1 MMRLF
6 VLLGTVFFISCS
18 SNEEVDIWKVY
29 YFGGQS
35 NMDGFGYNSE
45 LPDSLNKVI
54 GNAMIFDG
62 KRDNEGKSDGGTG
75 IWAPMEPGHG
85 YGFKTNGHSNTL
97 SDRFGPELSFANT
110 MITNG
115 EKVAIIKYSFGGT
128 ALYSGA
134 GYGDW
139 NPGIDIRNHYDNALS
154 TISNA
159 YDVIDI
165 NGDGRMDKLIPAGII
180 WMQGESDAEH
190 SQQSADAYLE
200 NLTNL
205 MALIRAA
212 LRQENLPVIIGKI
225 NDSHMT
231 PDGQPTQPYI
241 ETVHFAQKEF
251 TDSDECATYVTEID
265 SYQFSDDAWHYDTDG
280 FIRMGIAFANAVK
293 LLESEC
299 N

>member
-6 VLLGTVFFISCS
+6 ALLGTVFFISCS

-45 LPDSLNKVI
+45 LPDSMNTVI

-110 MITNG
+110 LIING

-212 LRQENLPVIIGKI
+212 LRKENLPVIIGKI

-231 PDGQPTQPYI
+231 PDNQPTQPYI
-241 ETVHFAQKEF
+241 KTVHFAQKQF
-251 TDSDECATYVTEID
+251 TDSDECASYVTEID

-280 FIRMGIAFANAVK
+280 FIRMGTAFANAVK

-299 N
+299 R

>member
-1 MMRLF
+1 MKLF
-6 VLLGTVFFISCS
+6 ALLGTVFFISCS

-85 YGFKTNGHSNTL
+85 YGFKTNGHSNVL

-110 MITNG
+110 LIGKG
-115 EKVAIIKYSFGGT
+115 EKIAIIKYSFGGT
-128 ALYSGA
+128 ALFPGA

-139 NPGIDIRNHYDNALS
+139 NPGIEKRNHYDNALE
-154 TISNA
+154 TIKNA
-159 YDVIDI
+159 YDVGDI
-165 NGDGRMDKLIPAGII
+165 NGDGRLDKLIPSGII

-190 SQQSADAYLE
+190 SKQSADAYLE

-212 LRQENLPVIIGKI
+212 MRKENLPVVIGKI

-231 PDGQPTQPYI
+231 QDGRPTQPFI
-241 ETVHFAQKEF
+241 DIVHLAQRE
-251 TDSDECATYVTEID
+251 
-265 SYQFSDDAWHYDTDG
+265 FSDMDPCSYYLTDTESYIFSPDAWHYDTDG
-280 FIRMGIAFANAVK
+280 FIRMGIDFANSVIH
-293 LLESEC
+293 LENKC
-299 N
+299 F